1 MTGSLVE
8 NRGRLGVR
16 GPDEFGQCKNK
27 GDSRE
32 DRRKGTFHVLDSKRD
47 SFREL
52 CRREATHQTL
62 ITV

>member
-8 NRGRLGVR
+8 NRGRLGLR

-27 GDSRE
+27 GDSRDHRE
-32 DRRKGTFHVLDSKRD
+32 WTFHDLDSKSE

-52 CRREATHQTL
+52 CRRQATHQTL
-62 ITV
+62 IAV